1 MSFSRRQLVKSVFKE
16 FFQESSFMHGAAL
29 AYYSLLA
36 LVPLL
41 YLGITFFGSFV
52 GHDTMVE
59 IIGNLLSEQ
68 IGVQDIS
75 GILGFLDELDLSHG
89 SPVLQVLGAFALL
102 LSATAII
109 NSIRRSLNEFYDLER
124 RGGTTKKKIVRG
136 LVFRLISMLFIT
148 GVALVII
155 VFYFAEMIFLSLG
168 NDLFENY
175 AMLNWMFSGLARH
188 GVPILAN
195 VIIFSF
201 IFKYLHDGKVKWRRA
216 IEGALLTSL
225 FLYIGQLI
233 IKFYLLNYFFGAS
246 GGVAGT
252 MLVILVWVYYSSQI
266 IFLGAKFINVKS
278 RLLGEPVEVRD

>member
-1 MSFSRRQLVKSVFKE
+1 F
-16 FFQESSFMHGAAL
+16 
-29 AYYSLLA
+29 
-36 LVPLL
+36 
-41 YLGITFFGSFV
+41 
-52 GHDTMVE
+52 
-59 IIGNLLSEQ
+59 
-68 IGVQDIS
+68 
-75 GILGFLDELDLSHG
+75 
-89 SPVLQVLGAFALL
+89 
-102 LSATAII
+102 
-109 NSIRRSLNEFYDLER
+109 
-124 RGGTTKKKIVRG
+124 
-136 LVFRLISMLFIT
+136 
-148 GVALVII
+148 
-155 VFYFAEMIFLSLG
+155 G
-168 NDLFENY
+168 NDWLENY